1 MAEQT
6 PSIPQGAPLWLEDLR
21 PGSNREGF
29 FEKGNKHS
37 LLFVKRSK
45 SHLYVSFDNLSNV
58 FEEAIDRSPWGYKFA
73 RDIGVS
79 HLGVFAHIKGWY
91 RDAELIRRFEALA
104 RDGFFDN
111 YERVVFAGV
120 SMGGFAALKFASLVP
135 GAHVVA
141 INPQSTLDPSIVPWE
156 TRYIVGQRQDWTL
169 PLNDAAELTK
179 NMGRVNLFWDPYH
192 ELDTRHIERFEGPNI
207 HKFKCWFSRHKT
219 AVFLRKIDALKPVI
233 QHAIFDELTEKEFY
247 RLYRNRRKLPW
258 YRGSVSNYFRN
269 SGREKIA
276 DRFDMVFRERLRE
289 KATPNKLAQEIAPDT
304 DESRARIVKPK
315 PLNVSPAHF
324 SLSKRV
330 IVTTMKNEGPFM
342 LEWIAYNR
350 SIGFTDFLIYTND
363 CVDGT
368 DKIAMR
374 LEELGI
380 AKHLPNPSRNKIN
393 YQLSAL
399 RHSMKQP
406 LVQNA
411 EWLLCADCDEFLN
424 IRVGSGHLDDLF
436 SAVGD
441 ADAISACWKLFGNSG
456 REEYHDELIVAQ
468 FDWACG
474 ENNFPNVRTAGL
486 KTLVKNNDKLDRL
499 KVHRPIFKDSAENIA
514 WVDGG
519 GKTMPDAYLD
529 RGWRAH
535 PNFTHDFVRLHHYA
549 VRSVDS
555 FLVKR
560 DRGRTNHVGDDQGL
574 NYWSDMNQNE
584 AQDTSMLSAIPAL
597 ERELSSLMQD
607 PTLSELHQKA
617 CDWHRDKITNLKQRD
632 GWDEFRETIGKINAA
647 PKVVAVDD

>member
-21 PGSNREGF
+21 PGSDREGF

-58 FEEAIDRSPWGYKFA
+58 FDEAIDRSPWGYKFA
-73 RDIGVS
+73 RDVGVS

-91 RDAELIRRFEALA
+91 RDAKLIRRFEALA
-104 RDGFFDN
+104 SDGFFDN

-156 TRYIVGQRQDWTL
+156 TRYVVGQRQDWTL

-247 RLYRNRRKLPW
+247 RLYRNRRNLPW

-289 KATPNKLAQEIAPDT
+289 RATRNKLAEEMAPDA

-380 AKHLPNPSRNKIN
+380 AKHLPNPAKHGKN
-393 YQLSAL
+393 YQASAL
-399 RHSMKQP
+399 FDSAKQSIT
-406 LVQNA
+406 QDA

-456 REEYHDELIVAQ
+456 RLDYHDELVTAQ

-474 ENNFPNVRTAGL
+474 ENSFPNYRTGGI
-486 KTLVKNNDKLDRL
+486 KTLVRKSDRFRRL
-499 KVHRPIFKDSAENIA
+499 KVHRPVFNTDKGDIA

-519 GKTMPDAYLD
+519 GNPMPDTYLEQ
-529 RGWRAH
+529 GWRAH
-535 PNFTHDFVRLHHYA
+535 TKFSHDFVRLHHYA

-560 DRGRTNHVGDDQGL
+560 DRGRTNHVGDDQGIS
-574 NYWSDMNQNE
+574 YWTDMNQNE
-584 AQDTSMLSAIPAL
+584 ARDTSILAALPAL
-597 ERELSSLMQD
+597 DRELSKLMED
-607 PTLSELHQKA
+607 PVLADLHQKA
-617 CDWHRDKITNLKQRD
+617 CDWHRGKIDDLKKRD
-632 GWDEFRETIGKINAA
+632 GWEDFRNSISKINAA
-647 PKVVAVDD
+647 PLVEAADG